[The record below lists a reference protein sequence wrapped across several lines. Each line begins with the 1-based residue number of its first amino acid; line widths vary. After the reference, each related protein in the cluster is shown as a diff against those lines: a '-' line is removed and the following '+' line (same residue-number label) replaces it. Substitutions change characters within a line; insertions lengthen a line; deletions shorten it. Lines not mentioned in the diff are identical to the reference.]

1 MCMYI
6 CKQTQYTPNNINLL
20 SLLHNAAYKVTEV
33 WCFLFVFSLFFSGGM
48 LTKFIS
54 KNWLGDH
61 LQLFTASE
69 SRGKLLSGRLLNF

>member
-6 CKQTQYTPNNINLL
+6 ADRHSTLQTINIVSL

-33 WCFLFVFSLFFSGGM
+33 WCSFVCFLSLFFSGRV

-61 LQLFTASE
+61 LLLFTTS
-69 SRGKLLSGRLLNF
+69 SSGENCFLIDY